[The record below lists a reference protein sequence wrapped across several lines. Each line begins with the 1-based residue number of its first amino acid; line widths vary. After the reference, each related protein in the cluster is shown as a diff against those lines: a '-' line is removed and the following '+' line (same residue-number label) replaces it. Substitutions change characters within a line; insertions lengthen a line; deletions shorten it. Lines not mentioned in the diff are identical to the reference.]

1 MAKKKKVQAGR
12 PKQQG
17 AATSVES
24 AEQST
29 SAKKPKVQKQQ
40 RAPRA
45 DAAPFEISDKT
56 WRYCAIGITAL
67 GALLRFSF
75 LAIKPF
81 HHDEGVN
88 GFFLT
93 TLVKDGNYRYD
104 PSNYHGPTLYFL
116 TLPWAEIFGLN
127 TIPVRMPMAIFGTL
141 TVVLVL
147 YLRRYL
153 GNLGTLFAA
162 LFVALSPGLV
172 FISRYFIHETFF
184 IFLTFAL
191 AVAVTM
197 FIEQWEA
204 GRGAVAWMS
213 VLIWTCL
220 TPSAIIVGGYFGGDS
235 TTAVWIWRIIF
246 LVIDAGITY
255 FVVRSLLAWDDGR
268 PIYFLLA
275 AACVALTFATKE
287 TGFITL
293 GTMIIACVSIF
304 VWRRFAAPQLSG
316 KRLVWALVGLHVLAG
331 LALLFYQVNTPMC
344 FQESAPPAAK
354 QCYWVVSDGFKYL
367 YNDLLKN
374 AWRPPEYFVFYTLI
388 FVMAAALVVWL
399 IYVTDTKRVQDTA
412 YEEPLEITPMNFRW
426 ALGEGI
432 QPAIVAAV
440 GAVFFLYLFTLFFT
454 SFFTYK
460 EGFWKA
466 FEAYNIWTKT
476 GNKEHAFNGTFA
488 YFKWCMK
495 LEGPIMIL
503 SVIGLLI
510 AFIKAKHR
518 WGMFVGLWAWGL
530 FAAYT
535 IIPYKTPWLAI
546 SFILPMCMAAGYAV
560 GEMIESRNQRL
571 RNATWV
577 VTAAGVALL
586 CYQTYQL
593 NFVRYD
599 DDQMSY
605 VYAHTKHGYKD
616 MIDKIKYYA
625 EKSGKG
631 TQAQIEIVSPDYWPM
646 TWDLNKYERAYFQ
659 GRLVDIANPP
669 AEMIVTKKGEQDAQ
683 IVPKYSEQYKL
694 AGYWPLRPGVDL
706 CVLVR
711 KDLAD
716 PDAQELSKIPTLPNL
731 P

>member
-1 MAKKKKVQAGR
+1 MAKKKKVRADR
-12 PKQQG
+12 PKQQA
-17 AATSVES
+17 AATSEES
-24 AEQST
+24 QEQAA
-29 SAKKPKVQKQQ
+29 SAKKPKAQKPQ

-45 DAAPFEISDKT
+45 DAATFEISDKT

-93 TLVKDGNYRYD
+93 SLVKDGNYRYD

-204 GRGAVAWMS
+204 GRGAVAWIS

-255 FVVRSLLAWDDGR
+255 FVVRSLLTWDDGR

-293 GTMIIACVSIF
+293 GTMV
-304 VWRRFAAPQLSG
+304 
-316 KRLVWALVGLHVLAG
+316 H
-331 LALLFYQVNTPMC
+331 
-344 FQESAPPAAK
+344 
-354 QCYWVVSDGFKYL
+354 
-367 YNDLLKN
+367 
-374 AWRPPEYFVFYTLI
+374 
-388 FVMAAALVVWL
+388 
-399 IYVTDTKRVQDTA
+399 RVRQHLC
-412 YEEPLEITPMNFRW
+412 LEKVRG
-426 ALGEGI
+426 A
-432 QPAIVAAV
+432 AAV
-440 GAVFFLYLFTLFFT
+440 GQTACLGIGWPARFSGACVTFLPGQHPDVFPGSRPSGTKAV
-454 SFFTYK
+454 
-460 EGFWKA
+460 
-466 FEAYNIWTKT
+466 
-476 GNKEHAFNGTFA
+476 
-488 YFKWCMK
+488 
-495 LEGPIMIL
+495 
-503 SVIGLLI
+503 LL
-510 AFIKAKHR
+510 
-518 WGMFVGLWAWGL
+518 
-530 FAAYT
+530 
-535 IIPYKTPWLAI
+535 
-546 SFILPMCMAAGYAV
+546 
-560 GEMIESRNQRL
+560 
-571 RNATWV
+571 
-577 VTAAGVALL
+577 
-586 CYQTYQL
+586 
-593 NFVRYD
+593 
-599 DDQMSY
+599 
-605 VYAHTKHGYKD
+605 
-616 MIDKIKYYA
+616 
-625 EKSGKG
+625 
-631 TQAQIEIVSPDYWPM
+631 
-646 TWDLNKYERAYFQ
+646 
-659 GRLVDIANPP
+659 GRLGRV
-669 AEMIVTKKGEQDAQ
+669 Q
-683 IVPKYSEQYKL
+683 I
-694 AGYWPLRPGVDL
+694 PL
-706 CVLVR
+706 
-711 KDLAD
+711 
-716 PDAQELSKIPTLPNL
+716 Q
-731 P
+731 